1 MKRRQD
7 LRTRKRGQD
16 RRTWKAYQENESV
29 SLFVDF
35 SNFNMIPLS
44 SHDINLHLH
53 VTDDTKTRHHATS
66 ISNSDEESCDDSED
80 SDSSEESDSNYYTGG
95 KCLRCD
101 SSARFVGASD
111 QTGTKA
117 AATLANATVTTSNG
131 ANKNLPSPA
140 LVFEAP
146 RRVVV
151 RDDFNL
157 DYDRPKDRNNCDVY
171 DEHSDICGENRE
183 GICGENREE
192 VCGDHEDIE
201 GKGNTDNDDEENLR
215 DGGEKTKGHR
225 RSFRH
230 RARNSANNKSGKD
243 EEGFNYGTDLSEFND
258 PETTDADAYKD
269 TKSPRCC
276 RSDITI

>member
-66 ISNSDEESCDDSED
+66 ISNSDEESCDD
-80 SDSSEESDSNYYTGG
+80 TGG

-171 DEHSDICGENRE
+171 DEHS
-183 GICGENREE
+183 
-192 VCGDHEDIE
+192 VH
-201 GKGNTDNDDEENLR
+201 
-215 DGGEKTKGHR
+215 
-225 RSFRH
+225 
-230 RARNSANNKSGKD
+230 
-243 EEGFNYGTDLSEFND
+243 
-258 PETTDADAYKD
+258 DA
-269 TKSPRCC
+269 
-276 RSDITI
+276 